1 MSNFQAT
8 VTLVAGGTGGL
19 GRAVALAFLRAE
31 AKVHVTFR
39 KQAEL
44 DELYRAAEASA
55 IQLQGQSVDVTDGNS
70 VSQLVESILK
80 KDGRLDVLPY

>member
-31 AKVHVTFR
+31 ATR
-39 KQAEL
+39 
-44 DELYRAAEASA
+44 
-55 IQLQGQSVDVTDGNS
+55 
-70 VSQLVESILK
+70 
-80 KDGRLDVLPY
+80 